1 MKLSSF
7 TSTVLFTFIAGAVA
21 VLYAPAP
28 GHTRNTGHYP
38 ICSSVAHEV
47 QVSWQ
52 QGEISRAEAEEII
65 DACLD
70 WEDGHSR
77 R

>member
-7 TSTVLFTFIAGAVA
+7 TATVLFTFTACAVA
-21 VLYAPAP
+21 VLFAPSGRAY
-28 GHTRNTGHYP
+28 NTGHYP

-52 QGEISRAEAEEII
+52 RGELSEREARKII
-65 DACLD
+65 EDCLD
-70 WEDGHSR
+70 WEDRQSR
-77 R
+77 

>member
-7 TSTVLFTFIAGAVA
+7 TSTVLFTFITGAVA
-21 VLYAPAP
+21 FLYAPAQSSP
-28 GHTRNTGHYP
+28 RRDHYP
-38 ICSSVAHEV
+38 ICSPVAHEV